1 MRRLVLFC
9 GGFAG
14 ACLFLCL
21 AMPGAWALPSA
32 IAAGCAVILCVFVR
46 RRAARAALLC
56 VLGLL
61 TGLLWTT
68 AYEALFLKPLASLS
82 EERAAYT
89 VRVLEQAERTDYG
102 WRAAV
107 LVPVGGREY
116 EGVLYWDDDPASVP
130 QPGDTLECEA
140 TAHRT
145 DAQDELYVRARGT
158 MLTLRASGVT
168 LMPCA
173 HPSVRFFAAR
183 LSARLQA
190 LCAEIFP
197 EDVRG
202 LFLALLTGVRTGLS
216 EADTV
221 SLQQAGVYHTVAISG
236 MHVSI
241 LVWMISGAIRNRRLK
256 LFVCVPVLIVFTL
269 MTGASPSTV
278 RAGLMQA
285 LLIYAPLMKREYDA
299 PTALAAALLLL
310 LVQDPWCIASAGL
323 QLSFCAVAGLV
334 LFYARTQRAML
345 NAKAFQWMAKKPMG
359 KAVANAVTSGVACT
373 LSATALTLPLATY
386 YFGYCSLIAPLS
398 NLLILWAVT
407 VLFAGGFAVC
417 FLGMVWLPAAKL
429 CGGVLA
435 WLARYVLGAA
445 RTLSRPMYAAVLT
458 DDAYWLTFSALLWLS
473 LLGLLCIP
481 ALRRW
486 YAAAALCGAFLLCAG
501 LSCLSVRVPSFTCSV
516 LDAGQGQ
523 CVTFRSGDFCAVIDC
538 GGDRY
543 TPKIGAYAA
552 RSLLQSGTRRVDAL
566 VLTHYD
572 RDHING
578 AAELLREVR
587 VDTLY
592 LPQMPDEDEA
602 QDALLAAA
610 EACGTQVKLVRADET
625 TVRFPGGSLRL
636 YLPCG
641 AESQGNNGVCVLASA
656 GEYDALIVGDLDHH
670 GEQDWLREGT
680 MPRAELLVAGHHGA
694 ENSTGWAL
702 LARVQPETVLISVGA
717 DNSYGHPTKSALRR
731 IAAAGANIYRADH
744 CGTITIRGAK

>member
-1 MRRLVLFC
+1 MRKLVLFC

-21 AMPGAWALPSA
+21 AMPGAWVLPAA
-32 IAAGCAVILCVFVR
+32 IAAGCALVLCVFVR

-56 VLGLL
+56 ILGLL
-61 TGLLWTT
+61 AGLLWTA
-68 AYEALFLKPLASLS
+68 AYEALLLRPLDTLS
-82 EERAAYT
+82 EERTAYT
-89 VRVLEQAERTDYG
+89 VRVLEQAERTQYG

-107 LVPVGGREY
+107 LVPVSGRGF
-116 EGVLYWDDDPASVP
+116 EGVLYWADDPPGVP
-130 QPGDTLECEA
+130 QPGDTIKCDA

-158 MLTLRASGVT
+158 LLTLRASGVT
-168 LMPCA
+168 VTPCA
-173 HPSVRFFAAR
+173 RPSVRFFPAR

-190 LCAEIFP
+190 LCAGIFP

-221 SLQQAGVYHTVAISG
+221 SLQQAGVYHAVAISG

-241 LVWMISGAIRNRRLK
+241 LVWMISGAIRDRRLK
-256 LFVCVPVLIVFTL
+256 LLVCVPVLILFTL
-269 MTGASPSTV
+269 MTGASPSAV

-285 LLIYAPLMKREYDA
+285 LLLCAPLMKREYDA

-345 NAKAFQWMAKKPMG
+345 ACRAFERLANRPAG
-359 KAVANAVTSGVACT
+359 KAVANALCSGVSCT
-373 LSATALTLPLATY
+373 LSATALTLPLAAY

-407 VLFAGGFAVC
+407 ILFAGGFAVC
-417 FLGMVWLPAAKL
+417 FLGMVWLPAAKV

-435 WLARYVLGAA
+435 WPARYVLGMA
-445 RTLSRPMYAAVLT
+445 RALSRPMYAAVLT

-523 CVTFRSGDFCAVIDC
+523 CVTFRSGSFSAVIDC

-566 VLTHYD
+566 ILTHYD

-578 AAELLREVR
+578 AAELMRAMR

-602 QDALLAAA
+602 QASLLAAA
-610 EACGTQVKLVRADET
+610 QAHGTRVELVREEKALA
-625 TVRFPGGSLRL
+625 FSGGSLRL
-636 YLPCG
+636 YLPSG
-641 AESQGNNGVCVLASA
+641 AASRDNNGVCVLASA
-656 GEYDALIVGDLDHH
+656 GDYELLIVGDLNHH
-670 GEQDWLREGT
+670 GEQDWLRDGT
-680 MPRAELLVAGHHGA
+680 LPRAELLVAGHHGA
-694 ENSTGWAL
+694 ESSTGWAL
-702 LARVQPETVLISVGA
+702 LARVQPEAVVVSAGA
-717 DNSYGHPTKSALRR
+717 GNPYGHPSEAALRR
-731 IAAAGANIYRADH
+731 IAAAGASIYRTDR

>member
-1 MRRLVLFC
+1 MRKLVLFC

-21 AMPGAWALPSA
+21 AMPGAWVLPSA
-32 IAAGCAVILCVFVR
+32 IAAGCAVVLCVFVR

-68 AYEALFLKPLASLS
+68 AYEVLFLKPLASLS

-89 VRVLEQAERTDYG
+89 VRVLEQAERTQYG

-107 LVPVGGREY
+107 LAPVGGRGF
-116 EGVLYWDDDPASVP
+116 EGVLYWEDDPPSVL
-130 QPGDTLECEA
+130 QPGDTIKCDA

-158 MLTLRASGVT
+158 MLTLRAGSVT
-168 LMPCA
+168 VTPCA
-173 HPSVRFFAAR
+173 RPSVRFFPAR

-221 SLQQAGVYHTVAISG
+221 SLQQAGVYHAVAISG

-241 LVWMISGAIRNRRLK
+241 LVWMISGAIRSRRLK
-256 LFVCVPVLIVFTL
+256 LFVCVPVLIVFTF

-278 RAGLMQA
+278 RAALMQA
-285 LLIYAPLMKREYDA
+285 LLLCAPLMRREYDA

-359 KAVANAVTSGVACT
+359 KAVANAVTSGVSCT
-373 LSATALTLPLATY
+373 LSATALTLPLAAY

-417 FLGMVWLPAAKL
+417 FLGMVWLPAAKI

-445 RTLSRPMYAAVLT
+445 RLLARPMYAAVLT
-458 DDAYWLTFSALLWLS
+458 DDPYWLTFSALLWLS

-566 VLTHYD
+566 ILTHYD

-578 AAELLREVR
+578 AAELMREVR

-602 QDALLAAA
+602 QASLLAAA
-610 EACGTQVKLVRADET
+610 EAYGTQVQMVRGDET
-625 TVRFPGGSLRL
+625 LDFPGGSLHL

-641 AESQGNNGVCVLASA
+641 AASRDNNGVCVLASA
-656 GEYDALIVGDLDHH
+656 GDYDLLIVGDLDHH
-670 GEQDWLREGT
+670 GEQDWLRDGVL
-680 MPRAELLVAGHHGA
+680 PRAELLVAGHHGA
-694 ENSTGWAL
+694 ESSTGWAL
-702 LARVQPETVLISVGA
+702 LARVQPEAVVVSVGE
-717 DNSYGHPTKSALRR
+717 DNPYGHPSEAALRR
-731 IAAAGANIYRADH
+731 IAAVGASILRTDR